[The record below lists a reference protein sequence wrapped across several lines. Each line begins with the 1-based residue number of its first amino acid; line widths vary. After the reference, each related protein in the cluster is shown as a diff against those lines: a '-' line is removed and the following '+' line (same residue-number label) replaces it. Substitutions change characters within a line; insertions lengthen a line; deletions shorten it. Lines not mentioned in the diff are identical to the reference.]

1 MAERDQFGA
10 GVGSGIYGS
19 GEPVG
24 NIVFPSPKLPKPEN
38 LVATNNIH
46 LDKVSLTWNSVND
59 ASYYNVYR
67 DFIFLQ
73 KVSSASYND
82 TTAIEGKIYNYS
94 VTAVNNSSE
103 SDQSNIDTGSRKIN
117 GVQNLTA
124 SQTLPTTINLSW
136 DSKPNAINY
145 TVYRGLTSNL
155 QSMIILTITSSNSYT
170 DSVDL
175 VYGTTY
181 FYRIVPISQDGDG
194 AESESVSGFLFVDS
208 PTTPSANVSY
218 GTYEDKVIITWN
230 SIPTAT
236 NYRVYRD
243 GVEINNTTTLTYT
256 DTTIQQGIE
265 YSYLV
270 LSENQA
276 GLSTYTTDDNNT
288 GWAKLS
294 SPQSLTAADGQA
306 VFYINLNWSSVQNAT
321 HYNIYR
327 RLAVTG
333 ASYSLIDSVQT
344 FSYTDTNTDLIYGS
358 TYVYKVRAACY
369 INGVEKESNDSNEDT
384 GILKNPIPNAPVIIA
399 TSGDYND
406 KISLSWNS
414 VEHGSQYIVYRDS
427 QQIAVVSDTTY
438 DDIDVSISSCT
449 NYAYKVKARTIF
461 GDDSVFSN
469 TDIGYKKLQTPSGLS
484 ATDSEYTGKI
494 RVSWNSVPNA
504 LNYTVYRSLYGTEA
518 SMVPLVTVS
527 VGFYDDTNTDLVYG
541 TEYYYAV
548 KANCICV
555 SCSTNDDTSEFSNID
570 SGILKNMPTQLTPPN
585 APTTLTIA
593 QANTTSIQ
601 LTWSSVSNV
610 TGYKI
615 FRDGTQ
621 IAQSSTT
628 TYSDT
633 PTPGIQYTYTVKSY
647 NSDGESSSSSPSAT
661 GYIILSAPKNVSATK
676 NSNSTESYIR
686 VTWSGVPGATSY
698 KVFRK
703 TATSSFVQIDTT
715 ANTTYDDTNT
725 DLLYN
730 IIYTYRVTANS
741 SLAIAESANSSI
753 TSSSSGILKSPPP
766 SSFSIS
772 SASSTYTDKVIVT
785 WNSSEYSYGGYSV
798 SRDSV
803 PLTNGY
809 SSSNFLTYSNTFQL
823 SNSDWILY
831 NNSSISSS
839 PQIHMPTDDTND
851 EYGKVLTFNSTA
863 NNGIYQTITNVA
875 SSTQYT
881 LSCYVRSVS
890 GTSKFRMSYF
900 NGSASSFSDEFTA
913 ETTPQRFAFT
923 FTTTTSLITSNIA
936 IGNNFNIGINQNGQ
950 QVYIWEDGTIVIW
963 GAQLERGSV
972 ATTLI
977 PTTTAPVTSTTYTD
991 TTATYGVNHL
1001 YTVTALNNITSTNSS
1016 NSVNGSLKLLA
1027 PTLNSVSS
1035 NLSTKVTLNWSSVS
1049 AASTYKVYRGTT
1061 SSTSSMSLL
1070 SSGISTTSYDD
1081 TTATAGTT
1089 YYYSIKATTS
1099 FSTDSDFGNV
1109 LSGSKVLQVA
1119 QPGDIFENYF
1129 SHNKYDYT
1137 NVTLTDS
1144 NKTNVTFNHFTY
1156 ESFYNPMAAI
1166 NWNSLQRDRDN
1177 RYTKQIFYSNKLS
1190 STNNEINYL
1199 EKIIVHNFSNTAN
1212 SFSGTKLYKNFDVYR
1227 GEGNSQYD
1235 DIICTSPNYT
1245 ELGTKTVETILQPK

>member
-1 MAERDQFGA
+1 MAERDQFSA

-24 NIVFPSPKLPKPEN
+24 NIVFPSTKLPKPEN
-38 LVATNNIH
+38 LLATNNIH
-46 LDKVSLTWNSVND
+46 LDKVSLTWNSVTD
-59 ASYYNVYR
+59 ATYYNVYR
-67 DFIFLQ
+67 DFVFLE
-73 KVSSASYND
+73 KTSSTSYDD
-82 TTAIEGKIYNYS
+82 TTAIEGKVYTYS
-94 VTAVNNSSE
+94 VTAANNSSQ
-103 SDQSNIDTGSRKIN
+103 SDQSNTDTGSRKIN
-117 GVQNLTA
+117 GVQNLIA

-136 DSKPNAINY
+136 NSNPNAINY
-145 TVYRGLTSNL
+145 TVYRGTDTNL
-155 QSMIILTITSSNSYT
+155 QSMIILGITSSNSFT
-170 DSVDL
+170 DSSDL
-175 VYGTTY
+175 IYGNVYY
-181 FYRIVPISQDGDG
+181 YRIIPISEDGNG
-194 AESESVSGFLFVDS
+194 AESSYASGFLFVDK
-208 PTTPSANVSY
+208 PTCPSVNVSY
-218 GTYEDKVIITWN
+218 GIYPDKIILSWN
-230 SIPTAT
+230 SVSTAT

-243 GVEINNTTTLTYT
+243 GVEIQNTTQLTYT
-256 DTTIQQGIE
+256 DTSIQQGIA

-270 LSENQA
+270 VSENQA
-276 GLSTYTTDDNNT
+276 GLCTDTTDNYEI

-294 SPQSLTAADGQA
+294 PPQQFTATDGTSESN
-306 VFYINLNWSSVQNAT
+306 ITLNWVSVQNAT

-333 ASYSLIDSVQT
+333 VPYSQIASVQT
-344 FSYTDTNTDLIYGS
+344 FNYTDTNTDLVYGS

-369 INGVEKESNDSNEDT
+369 INGVEQESIDSDENA
-384 GILKNPIPNAPVIIA
+384 GILKNPTPVAPVIVA
-399 TSGDYND
+399 TNGDHAD

-414 VEHGSQYIVYRDS
+414 VEHGSEYIVYRGS
-427 QQIAVVSDTTY
+427 QQIAVVSGTTY
-438 DDIDVSISSCT
+438 DDSDASISSCT
-449 NYAYKVKARTIF
+449 TYTYKVKARTIF
-461 GDDSVFSN
+461 GDVSAFSN
-469 TDIGYKKLQTPSGLS
+469 SDIGYKKLQKPNGLL

-504 LNYTVYRSLYGTEA
+504 LNYTLYRSLYRTEA

-541 TEYYYAV
+541 TTYYYAV
-548 KANCICV
+548 KANCVCA
-555 SCSTNDDTSEFSNID
+555 SCSTNGETSEFSDID

-593 QANTTSIQ
+593 TPNTTSIQ
-601 LTWSSVSNV
+601 LTWSSVSNA

-621 IAQSSTT
+621 IALSSTT

-661 GYIILSAPKNVSATK
+661 GYIILSAPTGVSATK

-686 VTWSGVPGATSY
+686 VTWNSVPGATSY
-698 KVFRK
+698 KVFRR

-730 IIYTYRVTANS
+730 TIYTYQVTANS
-741 SLAIAESANSSI
+741 SLPSATSGNSII

-785 WNSSEYSYGGYSV
+785 WNSSQYSYGGYSV
-798 SRDSV
+798 SRNV
-803 PLTNGY
+803 TPLTNGY

-823 SNSDWILY
+823 SNSNWILY
-831 NNSSISSS
+831 NGSSISSS
-839 PQIHMPTDDTND
+839 PQIHMPNNTTND
-851 EYGKVLTFNSTA
+851 EYGKVLTFTSTT
-863 NNGIYQTITNVA
+863 NNGIYQLITNVA
-875 SSTQYT
+875 SSTEYT

-900 NGSASSFSDEFTA
+900 NGSASSFSNEFEA
-913 ETTPQRFAFT
+913 NTTPQRFTFT
-923 FTTTTSLITSNIA
+923 FTTTSSLITSNIA
-936 IGNNFNIGINQNGQ
+936 IGNNFTTSGSTTF
-950 QVYIWEDGTIVIW
+950 WESGTIVIW
-963 GAQLERGSV
+963 GAQLEKGSV
-972 ATTLI
+972 ATALI

-1016 NSVNGSLKLLA
+1016 NSVNGSLKLLT
-1027 PTLNSVSS
+1027 PTLTSVTN
-1035 NLSTKVTLNWSSVS
+1035 NLTTKVTLNWSSIS
-1049 AASTYKVYRGTT
+1049 GASTYKVYRGTT
-1061 SSTSSMSLL
+1061 SNTSTMSLL
-1070 SSGISTTSYDD
+1070 SGGVSTTSYDD

-1089 YYYSIKATTS
+1089 YYYSVKATTS

-1109 LSGSKVLQVA
+1109 VSGSKALQIL

-1144 NKTNVTFNHFTY
+1144 DKTNVTFNHFTY

-1166 NWNSLQRDRDN
+1166 NWNSLQRDRDI
-1177 RYTKQIFYSNKLS
+1177 RYAKQIFYSNKLS
-1190 STNNEINYL
+1190 STNNEVNYL

-1212 SFSGTKLYKNFDVYR
+1212 GFSGTKLYKNFDVYR

-1235 DIICTSPNYT
+1235 DDVICTSPNYT
-1245 ELGTKTVETILQPK
+1245 ELLTKTVETILQPK